1 VAGRR
6 FALLTAANL
15 SGAVDR
21 GAAVHALAAGAMGTM
36 MLAMM
41 SRAALGH
48 SGRKVTASPAM
59 VAAYWMVIAG
69 SLLRVMAA
77 LAQTQLPGDSFS
89 LLIGT
94 AGLLWAGGYV
104 IFAVAFWTILT
115 KLRIYS

>member
-1 VAGRR
+1 MAGRR

-59 VAAYWMVIAG
+59 VAAY
-69 SLLRVMAA
+69 
-77 LAQTQLPGDSFS
+77 
-89 LLIGT
+89 
-94 AGLLWAGGYV
+94 
-104 IFAVAFWTILT
+104 AVASPCMDFVRRGSCLSI
-115 KLRIYS
+115 SS